1 MSDRLQQG
9 LATSRRE
16 IEAGLDEAE
25 AELARMHQLC
35 RETEELIANAK
46 AVLLSARRTEP
57 VRQAETARR
66 GVSSSGRTGGEP
78 TPEPRAVP
86 DLAAGLRARLQEQAH
101 PERDPETKS

>member
-9 LATSRRE
+9 LATSRTE

-25 AELARMHQLC
+25 AELARMRQLC

-46 AVLLSARRTEP
+46 AVLLSAYEAKP
-57 VRQAETARR
+57 VRGGETARR
-66 GVSSSGRTGGEP
+66 GVSAFERTGGEP
-78 TPEPRAVP
+78 TPESPTAP

-101 PERDPETKS
+101 RERDPETEP